1 MYDKIKIKKSLN
13 LTLEDLKH
21 LRELAEREAINRFTL
36 AEIKVDMGGITNNVN
51 SAVDLDG
58 VIDYL
63 TDGVTEA
70 LQMVAEGVHL

>member
-1 MYDKIKIKKSLN
+1 M
-13 LTLEDLKH
+13 
-21 LRELAEREAINRFTL
+21 AEREAINRFTL
-36 AEIKVDMGGITNNVN
+36 AEIKVDMGEITNNVN

-70 LQMVAEGVHL
+70 LQMVAGGICNV